1 MTLPAFVFGLC
12 YSLMAPLMFISL
24 WYKGKMTS
32 CRGLLSCP
40 SLAQQSRCLFT
51 GLYDH
56 SGDSCLCIFK
66 CFACAGGPALWK
78 PTSDAFVSAVPPGT
92 PCKAVKHAVPL
103 CGAFAGWSH
112 AVHLLQKQSVQIR
125 SVADLDLEESTIKSY
140 CVSFGPTCFSP
151 GTPVG
156 SFLHLHVVPPF
167 AWHAGISDRYR
178 QHAFSPLQCDLWS
191 VNCPCVS
198 WSQSGRKQG
207 LHSEG
212 GRVLICTTANAAMSR
227 PLAICC
233 EQGAEFQSH
242 PDCEVVADFW
252 QQAGFHINREGVFDL
267 QEVGPVRRRRYL
279 SALVR
284 KVLPCAPGINVMSKW
299 TSLGPF
305 TPASEGAMIELPASL
320 ENQLFPGCS

>member
-1 MTLPAFVFGLC
+1 MACCHAQAWHNNQGSSRVYMITQVILAWA
-12 YSLMAPLMFISL
+12 YSSASL
-24 WYKGKMTS
+24 VRVVQPSGNQPRMLRVSRTS
-32 CRGLLSCP
+32 GN
-40 SLAQQSRCLFT
+40 SLQS
-51 GLYDH
+51 GQ
-56 SGDSCLCIFK
+56 
-66 CFACAGGPALWK
+66 AC
-78 PTSDAFVSAVPPGT
+78 
-92 PCKAVKHAVPL
+92 
-103 CGAFAGWSH
+103 
-112 AVHLLQKQSVQIR
+112 
-125 SVADLDLEESTIKSY
+125 
-140 CVSFGPTCFSP
+140 
-151 GTPVG
+151 G
-156 SFLHLHVVPPF
+156 SFLWSFCWLVTCSTPLAEAECPNQERCSPGLGGTHHQKLLCLIWAHMLFAGHTCGLIPASTYVFPPF

-212 GRVLICTTANAAMSR
+212 GRVLICTTANAAM

-242 PDCEVVADFW
+242 PDCEVVADLW
-252 QQAGFHINREGVFDL
+252 QQAGFRIHREGVFDL

-279 SALVR
+279 SVLVR

-305 TPASEGAMIELPASL
+305 TPASEGATIEFPRPDVLKLYWNPELLPRTTSKNEL
-320 ENQLFPGCS
+320 TQC

>member
-1 MTLPAFVFGLC
+1 MFGL
-12 YSLMAPLMFISL
+12 
-24 WYKGKMTS
+24 WT
-32 CRGLLSCP
+32 
-40 SLAQQSRCLFT
+40 T

-66 CFACAGGPALWK
+66 CFACPALWK
-78 PTSDAFVSAVPPGT
+78 PTSDAFVSAVHPGT
-92 PCKAVKHAVPL
+92 PCKAVKHAVPF

-112 AVHLLQKQSVQIR
+112 AVHFLQKQSVQIR
-125 SVADLDLEESTIKSY
+125 TVAALDLEESTIKSC

-167 AWHAGISDRYR
+167 AWHAGRSDRYR

-191 VNCPCVS
+191 VNCPCCVS

-207 LHSEG
+207 LHCEG
-212 GRVLICTTANAAMSR
+212 GRVWICTTANAAMSR

-242 PDCEVVADFW
+242 PDCEVVADLW
-252 QQAGFHINREGVFDL
+252 QQAGFRINREGVFDL
-267 QEVGPVRRRRYL
+267 QEVGPVRRRCYL
-279 SALVR
+279 SVLVR
-284 KVLPCAPGINVMSKW
+284 KVLPCAR
-299 TSLGPF
+299 
-305 TPASEGAMIELPASL
+305 ASL
-320 ENQLFPGCS
+320 ENQLFPGRIFLSCTGTRSYCQGQQA